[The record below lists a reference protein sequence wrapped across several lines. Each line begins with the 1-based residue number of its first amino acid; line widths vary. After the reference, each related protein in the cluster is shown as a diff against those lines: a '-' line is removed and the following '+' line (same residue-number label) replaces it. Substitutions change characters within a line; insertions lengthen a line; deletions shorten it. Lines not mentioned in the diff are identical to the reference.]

1 MANRE
6 VTYSKVLTTD
16 TSFGLVRT
24 NPKLTGNI
32 KLVINESGSMWLNAI
47 KANGPL
53 SHDFYSK
60 VPVDISRSHATNVYS
75 FFNKGDVPNELIFD
89 LNETSDVTKTSNNY
103 KDQFDFSHYF
113 SGARYLASN
122 KYEERMSYFAPLYLN
137 KELPNY
143 FVIFKIKDPIN
154 SPIDQSKANYESGQ
168 TNAEYLRE
176 LFKKGS
182 IIKTFDLSETSTPG
196 KYLRDYVSHANF
208 PISPLTVSFEE
219 DQLTSWNGIVV
230 SSGVFGSRGEY
241 LDGLYTQSTPLKF
254 FEENITNGFSRNG
267 IIFPNIINLEFI
279 FNDDTSSKYDMN
291 RYVGLYV
298 NTVNLSNLGIDLE
311 EAWVQRSTWE
321 NDSRF
326 RKPWIHTDEIN
337 LPQKNQNGVIFPV
350 KDFNL
355 NLSEFSEVFSD
366 TNNLYFN
373 YLSDRDGKLYL
384 PKLVDPYTIKYSDL
398 LAVSIEYVSGEAK
411 VTLANH
417 GILDGQVVIITDSGD
432 ANLNGE
438 WVATK
443 IDEDTISYTP
453 TGTVALTQTSAQ
465 LKIELREANIR
476 LANTSIDLG
485 KFFGPGKNIFLQ
497 DEGVQTDTPGY
508 SHIYFKVNAELSHLD
523 QVKIYHQRGSL
534 TDATGRHELITV
546 TNNYSLV
553 PNAGDYYVY
562 NDLDQV
568 TGFDEFYIN
577 GKGYPSQIATALAGA
592 INGMRNTQFTAYA
605 VNEWVF
611 VKLRVPGEFDNQYS
625 AKFTSPDSNY
635 STLSVHGKLDG
646 SLVSFVGG
654 SPEKGNR
661 LIIDAG
667 HLSKI
672 ESKLNLLL
680 VKSSNSWSTIRKV
693 SNWIDPIIEAN
704 LLTDLSK
711 SEAISSYTN
720 KIAIVL
726 AENEI
731 PTVTAKEFVMKL
743 QFQPEFG
750 LLSLFPIKDIDF
762 NFYQSEYLN
771 FPVADLYT
779 HYFIPA
785 NRDLLSSDF
794 IYEVK
799 GVGVIE
805 IDGTQYSSGDQI
817 TLPISSSPYRYTI
830 VSGTPFVSYSAT
842 TSDLIVPLNDQ
853 NEELKNFTGFSILK
867 DPSKVVSSNNSDAYQ
882 LRTKYL
888 NGLTNTEYDFFKEN
902 DSLDFATR
910 SKIIPYITKW
920 GIKNGR
926 DVRDNP
932 YRLNTELVFGR
943 NNFAPSHDDKT
954 QNPSNFTHE
963 WFYIESKFN
972 YINDLSTLKE
982 NTEYFELPFDLT
994 QFLSDPDYFTNYFT
1008 YTPTYPSPAVSA
1020 NGAEVGKTQLRYT
1033 NLFKNAAGQYEAF
1046 FKGFKILFKEY
1057 LDETVL
1063 GANGRPE
1070 PSSISTRFEG
1080 CKFSCILKPVK
1091 EDLLDD
1097 TQPPVKFKIIE
1108 HRDYKSIVII
1118 VEIALGSIDEINDY
1132 WKTTPTSIEHV
1143 GFDGTYNNFTDPNY
1157 SAEFG
1162 ASILPF
1168 QTINGDYRIQFDQ
1181 TTDVS
1186 NLTHTML
1193 YSLKHKKFN
1202 TSLNHFSNAKLSSKL
1217 SLALSGPNGI
1227 NVATGTIRLLENPN
1241 TPNYK
1246 TLLSNEIVKPND
1258 YSLIRI
1264 HDKVTNFDFFISP
1277 IDGLTLPTV
1286 TVNSITGALTDFLT
1300 YDNTRGLSL
1309 IVPDSISPAY
1319 TSLYNTLPSSGSN
1332 IIKTNWTFSVVG
1344 GGELTLEKLFES
1356 ISFANF
1362 KKLVNA
1368 GDPVI
1373 EYSSYKLDQN
1383 GVSQAIAP
1391 KFYIEI
1397 LEPATITKVSQVIPI
1412 VTTQIPT
1419 QFSSTEAIGYDYEQ
1433 ATLSKGVEL
1442 NRYAGEYEPLFTQVL
1457 TCNSKFKFNKNKID
1471 TISLGNISINPNID
1485 DLFTVKDFAHIKIA
1499 PASILALESDDTYL
1513 PKYPKI
1519 NELPIGRADYFL
1531 LRGNWDWGFHFKY
1544 LNKVDFT
1551 PVAGSLRIEE
1561 DDAFLAKLITLP
1573 AQIELENFQVTSLG
1587 ELETLENINLDNY
1600 EIVLKNSNLKVDGFI
1615 NLNNVITR
1623 YLIEDGITTK
1633 FTEFLSV
1640 NPQYIGNYQT
1650 IADYVTAY
1658 VKQNILKL
1666 YKSDTTEFWIK
1677 PDTSLVSQSATLPQS
1692 ANPND
1697 IEFIFL
1703 NDTQRFNSGYSLNR
1717 SLQIN
1722 KFNNLILKFS
1732 FTKKLGTGLKI
1743 SPKIKINFI

>member
-6 VTYSKVLTTD
+6 VTYAKVLTTD

-32 KLVINESGSMWLNAI
+32 KLVINESGNMWLNAI

-53 SHDFYSK
+53 SNDYYSK
-60 VPVDISRSHATNVYS
+60 VPVDTTRSHATNVYS
-75 FFNKGDVPNELIFD
+75 FFNKGAVPNEIIFD
-89 LNETSDVTKTSNNY
+89 LQEKVDVTKTSNNY

-113 SGARYLASN
+113 SGARYLTSN
-122 KYEERMSYFAPLYLN
+122 KYEERLSYFAPIYLN

-143 FVIFKIKDPIN
+143 FIIFKIKDPLN
-154 SPIDQSKANYESGQ
+154 STIAQSKSNYESGQ

-182 IIKTFDLSETSTPG
+182 IIKTFDLSESSTPG
-196 KYLRDYVSHANF
+196 KYLRDYTGHVNF

-241 LDGLYTQSTPLKF
+241 LDDLYTQSTPLKF

-267 IIFPNIINLEFI
+267 IIFPNILNLEFA
-279 FNDDTSSKYDMN
+279 FNDETSSKYDIN
-291 RYVGLYV
+291 RYVGVYV
-298 NTVNLSNLGIDLE
+298 NTVNLSNLGIDLD
-311 EAWVQRSTWE
+311 EAWAQRSTWE

-326 RKPWIHTDEIN
+326 RKPWIVTDEID
-337 LPQKNQNGVIFPV
+337 LPQTNPNGVIFPV

-355 NLSEFSEVFSD
+355 NLSEFSQIFSNTD
-366 TNNLYFN
+366 NLYFN
-373 YLSDRDGKLYL
+373 YLSDRDGKLHL
-384 PKLVDPYTIKYSDL
+384 PKLENPYTIKYSDEL
-398 LAVSIEYVSGEAK
+398 DVAITYSAGVAK
-411 VTLANH
+411 INLANH
-417 GILDGQVVIITDSGD
+417 GILDGQLVTVSNSGD
-432 ANLNGE
+432 AALNGE
-438 WVATK
+438 WVVTLVNSNQV
-443 IDEDTISYTP
+443 SYIP
-453 TGTVALTQTSAQ
+453 TSTVTLNQASAK
-465 LKIELREANIR
+465 LKIELRHADIR
-476 LANTSIDLG
+476 VADTSLNLG
-485 KFFGPGKNIFLQ
+485 KFFGPSKTIFLQ
-497 DEGVQTDTPGY
+497 DEGFQTDTPGY
-508 SHIYFKVNAELSHLD
+508 SHLYFKIGGELSHLD
-523 QVKIYHQRGSL
+523 QIKIYHPQGTL
-534 TDATGRHELITV
+534 TDSTGRHELITI
-546 TNNYSLV
+546 THNYSLV
-553 PNAGDYYVY
+553 PNAGDFYVY
-562 NDLDQV
+562 NDYDQV
-568 TGFDEFYIN
+568 LGSDEFYIN
-577 GKGYPSQIATALAGA
+577 GKGYPQQIANALAGA
-592 INGMRNTQFTAYA
+592 INGIRNSQFTAYA

-611 VKLRVPGEFDNQYS
+611 VKLRVPGEFDSQY
-625 AKFTSPDSNY
+625 AARFYSP
-635 STLSVHGKLDG
+635 TLAYLNTSVHGKTDG
-646 SLVSFVGG
+646 SLVNFVGG

-667 HLSKI
+667 HLGKI
-672 ESKLNLLL
+672 TDKLNLLL

-693 SNWIDPIIEAN
+693 SNWIDPIVESNLTTEALRKEVIN
-704 LLTDLSK
+704 
-711 SEAISSYTN
+711 SYTG

-731 PTVTAKEFVMKL
+731 PTVTNKEFVMKL

-771 FPVADLYT
+771 FPTTDLYT

-785 NRDLLSSDF
+785 ERDLLSSDF

-799 GVGVIE
+799 GAGVIDIE
-805 IDGTQYSSGDQI
+805 GVQYSTGDQI
-817 TLPISSSPYRYTI
+817 SLPFSNIPYRYSI

-842 TSDLIVPLNDQ
+842 TSDLIVPLNDA
-853 NEELKNFTGFSILK
+853 NSELKNFTGFSILK
-867 DPSKVVSSNNSDAYQ
+867 DPSKVVTANNSESYQ

-888 NGLTNTEYDFFKEN
+888 NGLTSTEYDFFKEN

-943 NNFAPSHDDKT
+943 NNFAPSHDDRT

-972 YINDLSTLKE
+972 YVDDLNTVKE

-994 QFLSDPDYFTNYFT
+994 QFLSNPDYFTNYFT

-1020 NGAEVGKTQLRYT
+1020 LGSEVGKTQLRYT
-1033 NLFKNAAGQYEAF
+1033 SLFKNAASQYEAF
-1046 FKGFKILFKEY
+1046 FKGFKILFSEY

-1063 GANGRPE
+1063 GSNGRPVA
-1070 PSSISTRFEG
+1070 SSISSRFEN

-1108 HRDYKSIVII
+1108 HRDYKSIVIVI
-1118 VEIALGSIDEINDY
+1118 EIAIGDISEINDY
-1132 WKTTPTSIEHV
+1132 WKTTPTSIENV

-1157 SAEFG
+1157 SVEFG
-1162 ASILPF
+1162 GAILPY
-1168 QTINGDYRIQFDQ
+1168 QTINGDYRIKFDQ

-1202 TSLNHFSNAKLSSKL
+1202 NRLNNFANAKLSSKL
-1217 SLALSGPNGI
+1217 SLAISGPNGI
-1227 NVATGTIRLLENPN
+1227 DSATGTIKLLENPN
-1241 TPNYK
+1241 TPKYT

-1258 YSLIRI
+1258 YSPIRI
-1264 HDKVTNFDFFISP
+1264 HDKVSNFDFFISP
-1277 IDGLTLPTV
+1277 INGFTIPTV

-1300 YDNTRGLSL
+1300 YDNTSGLSL
-1309 IVPDSISPAY
+1309 IVADTASPAY
-1319 TSLYNTLPSSGSN
+1319 VTLYNTLPSSGN
-1332 IIKTNWTFSVVG
+1332 TIIKNNWTFSVVG
-1344 GGELTLEKLFES
+1344 GGENTLEKLFES

-1362 KKLVNA
+1362 KKLVNS
-1368 GDPVI
+1368 GNPVI
-1373 EYSSYKLDQN
+1373 EYYSYSLNSQ
-1383 GVSQAIAP
+1383 GVSQSISP

-1397 LEPATITKVSQVIPI
+1397 VEPSEIVKKSQVIPI

-1433 ATLSKGVEL
+1433 ATLSKVVEL

-1457 TCNSKFKFNKNKID
+1457 TCNSKFKFTKNKID
-1471 TISLGNISINPNID
+1471 TISLANISINPNVD

-1499 PASILALESDDTYL
+1499 PASILALESDDAYL

-1519 NELPIGRADYFL
+1519 NEIPIGRANYFL

-1544 LNKVDFT
+1544 LNKVDYS

-1573 AQIELENFQVTSLG
+1573 AQIELENFLVTSIG
-1587 ELETLENINLDNY
+1587 ELDTLENVNLDNY

-1623 YLIEDGITTK
+1623 YLIEDGITQK

-1640 NPQYIGNYQT
+1640 NPQYTGNYQT
-1650 IADYVTAY
+1650 INDYVAAY
-1658 VKQNILKL
+1658 IKQNILKL
-1666 YKSDTTEFWIK
+1666 YQSGATEFWVK
-1677 PDTSLVSQSATLPQS
+1677 PDASLASENT
-1692 ANPND
+1692 NPNT
-1697 IEFIFL
+1697 IEFTFL
-1703 NDTQRFNSGYSLNR
+1703 NDTQRFNGGYSLNR

-1732 FTKKLGTGLKI
+1732 FTKKLGAGLKI